1 MNSIAYVLIVVSS
14 ALGQPSVVSTHP
26 FLDLDACEA
35 AKHFV
40 LENNR
45 GVTAN
50 KDVNAT
56 CLLTQTQTQPPAP
69 KAPKGEEKK

>member
-1 MNSIAYVLIVVSS
+1 MSSISYVLIVVSS

-26 FLDLDACEA
+26 FLDLEACEA

-45 GVTAN
+45 GLTNN

-56 CLLTQTQTQPPAP
+56 CLLTQAQTQAQTPKPA
-69 KAPKGEEKK
+69 KAEEKK

>member
-26 FLDLDACEA
+26 FLDLEACEA

-56 CLLTQTQTQPPAP
+56 CLLTQMAKPA
-69 KAPKGEEKK
+69 KAEEKK

>member
-1 MNSIAYVLIVVSS
+1 MDSVAYVLIVVSS

-26 FLDLDACEA
+26 FLDLEACEA

-56 CLLTQTQTQPPAP
+56 CLLTQSP
-69 KAPKGEEKK
+69 KAAKGAKGEEKK

>member
-1 MNSIAYVLIVVSS
+1 MNSVAYVLIVVSS

-26 FLDLDACEA
+26 FLDLESCEA

-45 GVTAN
+45 GVTNN

-56 CLLTQTQTQPPAP
+56 CLLTQTPKPA
-69 KAPKGEEKK
+69 KGEEKK